1 MLFLSVNQV
10 GSGQLSVT
18 ALKWKKGLVLSTGPL
33 TTLVYTHALLYL
45 VISFIA
51 SFDFHMKLFYVLL
64 LCICIYPITNKGLDK
79 GGIQYRCKFFRIILE
94 FRILRL
100 TFR

>member
-1 MLFLSVNQV
+1 MLFLSVIWVWAVVSYCTQV
-10 GSGQLSVT
+10 EERICT
-18 ALKWKKGLVLSTGPL
+18 EYRSTHY
-33 TTLVYTHALLYL
+33 LVYTQALLYC

-51 SFDFHMKLFYVLL
+51 SFDFHMKLFYVLI

-79 GGIQYRCKFFRIILE
+79 GGIQFRCKFFRIILE

>member
-18 ALKWKKGLVLSTGPL
+18 ALKWKKGFVLSTGPL
-33 TTLVYTHALLYL
+33 TTLVYTHALLYR

-51 SFDFHMKLFYVLL
+51 SFDFHVKLV
-64 LCICIYPITNKGLDK
+64 
-79 GGIQYRCKFFRIILE
+79 
-94 FRILRL
+94 ILRVIIVYL
-100 TFR
+100 HLPDNKQGPR

>member
-1 MLFLSVNQV
+1 MLFLSANQV

-18 ALKWKKGLVLSTGPL
+18 ALKWKKGFVLSTGPL
-33 TTLVYTHALLYL
+33 TTMVYTHTLLYR

-51 SFDFHMKLFYVLL
+51 SFDFHMKLFYVL

-79 GGIQYRCKFFRIILE
+79 GGIQNRCKFFRIILE